1 MAAPGPG
8 SYYGADAVRVRNLT
22 KKEKSTMRTLFS
34 VLTAAAL
41 CAALLAGCGDTDRAD
56 AGTAPTATPGTV
68 TDGGSMTDDAAPAPT
83 PDAGSNAMND
93 GENGGDAATGGTA
106 ADAEASGAAYSAE
119 GLNKALDGI
128 LDVETG
134 TAGGSLQTAQSAAA
148 LVEFAAA
155 CGADSATLGADTK
168 AWLDSLTDSQR
179 ENLKETWKNVCERA
193 HGICDDYDGNK
204 GILADAGVNTDF
216 SALDMS
222 GVDAFLNTVNSVIG
236 V

>member
-1 MAAPGPG
+1 
-8 SYYGADAVRVRNLT
+8 
-22 KKEKSTMRTLFS
+22 MRTLFS
-34 VLTAAAL
+34 ALTAAAL
-41 CAALLAGCGDTDRAD
+41 CAALLAGCGNTDRAD
-56 AGTAPTATPGTV
+56 AGAAPTATPGTV
-68 TDGGSMTDDAAPAPT
+68 ADGGSMTDAAPTPT
-83 PDAGSNAMND
+83 PDAGSNAVTN
-93 GENGGDAATGGTA
+93 GANGGNASAGETAGDAH
-106 ADAEASGAAYSAE
+106 ASGTAYSAE

-128 LDVETG
+128 LNVETG

-155 CGADSATLGADTK
+155 CGTDSATLGADTK
-168 AWLDSLTDSQR
+168 AWLDGLTDSQR
-179 ENLKETWKNVCERA
+179 EGLKETWKNVCERA

-204 GILADAGVNTDF
+204 GVLADAGVTTDF

>member
-8 SYYGADAVRVRNLT
+8 SYYGADAVRARNLT

-56 AGTAPTATPGTV
+56 AGAAPTATPGMT
-68 TDGGSMTDDAAPAPT
+68 TDDGSMTDDTAPIPT
-83 PDAGSNAMND
+83 PDAGSGAVAD
-93 GENGGDAATGGTA
+93 GMTGGDTATGETANGTK
-106 ADAEASGAAYSAE
+106 ASGTAYSAE

-155 CGADSATLGADTK
+155 CGADSATLGADTQ
-168 AWLDSLTDSQR
+168 AWLDGLTDSQR
-179 ENLKETWKNVCERA
+179 EGLKETWKNVCERA
-193 HGICDDYDGNK
+193 HGICDDYDGSK
-204 GILADAGVNTDF
+204 GILADAGVSTDF

>member
-1 MAAPGPG
+1 
-8 SYYGADAVRVRNLT
+8 
-22 KKEKSTMRTLFS
+22 MRKFLS

-41 CAALLAGCGDTDRAD
+41 CAALLAGCGDNDRND
-56 AGTAPTATPGTV
+56 AVPSPTPGMT
-68 TDGGSMTDDAAPAPT
+68 TDDGSMTAGGGTGDNATPT
-83 PDAGSNAMND
+83 PDAGSNTMT
-93 GENGGDAATGGTA
+93 GGDAATGETA
-106 ADAEASGAAYSAE
+106 TKETMTGAEASGTAYSAE
-119 GLNKALDGI
+119 GLNKALDGM
-128 LDVETG
+128 LTVENG

-179 ENLKETWKNVCERA
+179 EDLKETWKNVCERA
-193 HGICDDYDGNK
+193 HGICDDYDGSK
-204 GILADAGVNTDF
+204 GILADAGVTTDF

>member
-1 MAAPGPG
+1 
-8 SYYGADAVRVRNLT
+8 
-22 KKEKSTMRTLFS
+22 MRTLFS

-56 AGTAPTATPGTV
+56 AGAAPTATPGMT
-68 TDGGSMTDDAAPAPT
+68 TDDGSMTDAAPTPT
-83 PDAGSNAMND
+83 PDAGSGAVNEGTA
-93 GENGGDAATGGTA
+93 GGNAATGETA
-106 ADAEASGAAYSAE
+106 ADAQASGTAYSAE
-119 GLNKALDGI
+119 GLNRALDGI

-155 CGADSATLGADTK
+155 CGADSATLGADTQ
-168 AWLDSLTDSQR
+168 AWLDGLTDSQR
-179 ENLKETWKNVCERA
+179 EGLKETWKNVCERA

>member
-1 MAAPGPG
+1 
-8 SYYGADAVRVRNLT
+8 
-22 KKEKSTMRTLFS
+22 MRKLLS

-41 CAALLAGCGDTDRAD
+41 CAALLAGCGENDRTGA
-56 AGTAPTATPGTV
+56 APTPTPGMTAG
-68 TDGGSMTDDAAPAPT
+68 DGTGSDAAPT
-83 PDAGSNAMND
+83 PDMGSGAVT
-93 GENGGDAATGGTA
+93 GGNTATGETATKETATGAETSGT
-106 ADAEASGAAYSAE
+106 AYSAE
-119 GLNKALDGI
+119 GLNKALDGM
-128 LDVETG
+128 LTVENG

-155 CGADSATLGADTK
+155 CGTDSATLGADTK

-179 ENLKETWKNVCERA
+179 EDLKETWKNVCERA
-193 HGICDDYDGNK
+193 HGICDDYDGSK
-204 GILADAGVNTDF
+204 GVLADAGVTTDF